1 MNTRTHIIDAISHSN
16 NRSELRLDPGRVY
29 SASLRLGN
37 LGVSGVNGKLYNA
50 LGGVYSLIKNIYLM
64 NNSDILDQLYEAHN
78 FLAFSTSVSNENANN
93 FSLWSHLNG
102 NNNSYSI
109 GHDHDEGDFVKENKV
124 VVLPVLKNSLTLNGL
139 LNLKRCFNLLSQFP
153 DDMLDTS
160 VFPNIHIVIE
170 WRDRN
175 EWASCFQGDT
185 TGALATMNVLQPQL
199 FADEVLNPPKMP
211 EKYSLQFLTVELDR
225 VYANGGVNGTV
236 VQTKQR
242 CNNFTD
248 KYIERLLLIN
258 MKPNTLSSNSVDDA
272 VKCDG
277 STAFKNEV
285 INVVADGHSV
295 LDFPYCNSDARKM
308 GLLTDCFGDVC
319 VPLSSNKYVED
330 ITNKDDLYR
339 DQAKNLVGKM
349 SFFGCFVRNK
359 VSELLV
365 NHERLCTAL
374 ENSAFWLY
382 VLGQVGKQLVVNG
395 NSYSMGYI

>member
-160 VFPNIHIVIE
+160 VFPNIRIVIE

-211 EKYSLQFLTVELDR
+211 EKYSLQF
-225 VYANGGVNGTV
+225 
-236 VQTKQR
+236 
-242 CNNFTD
+242 
-248 KYIERLLLIN
+248 
-258 MKPNTLSSNSVDDA
+258 
-272 VKCDG
+272 
-277 STAFKNEV
+277 
-285 INVVADGHSV
+285 
-295 LDFPYCNSDARKM
+295 
-308 GLLTDCFGDVC
+308 
-319 VPLSSNKYVED
+319 
-330 ITNKDDLYR
+330 
-339 DQAKNLVGKM
+339 
-349 SFFGCFVRNK
+349 
-359 VSELLV
+359 
-365 NHERLCTAL
+365 
-374 ENSAFWLY
+374 
-382 VLGQVGKQLVVNG
+382 
-395 NSYSMGYI
+395 